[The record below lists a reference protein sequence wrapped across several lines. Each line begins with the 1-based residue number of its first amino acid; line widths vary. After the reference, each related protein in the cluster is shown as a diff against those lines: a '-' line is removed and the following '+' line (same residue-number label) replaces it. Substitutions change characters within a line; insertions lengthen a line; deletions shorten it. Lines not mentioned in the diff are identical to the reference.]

1 VLELLDC
8 FHSHGQEFGPPKTAP
23 EKHGNH
29 GAVALSSSAREFS
42 GTPIGRI
49 VAGEAM
55 KFGWPRLN
63 AEHFSLAGFR
73 QRLVL
78 QAGPVEPGAP
88 GSALV
93 FRP

>member
-1 VLELLDC
+1 MGAAGWQICFDVLDRLL
-8 FHSHGQEFGPPKTAP
+8 S
-23 EKHGNH
+23 
-29 GAVALSSSAREFS
+29 GA
-42 GTPIGRI
+42 PIGRI

-63 AEHFSLAGFR
+63 AEYFSLAGFR
-73 QRLVL
+73 QSLVL